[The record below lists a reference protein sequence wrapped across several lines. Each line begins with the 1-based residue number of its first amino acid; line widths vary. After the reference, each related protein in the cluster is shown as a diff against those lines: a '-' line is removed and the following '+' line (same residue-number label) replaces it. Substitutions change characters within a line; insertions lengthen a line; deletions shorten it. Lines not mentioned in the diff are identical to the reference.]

1 MRQPQ
6 NAKRGRGRGRRGNGN
21 NHHNH
26 VPNRNT
32 SYESNG
38 PDVKLRGNA
47 QQLHEKY
54 MALAHDA
61 ASAGERISAEAY
73 TQFADHYFR
82 LHQAAVG
89 VAETKRQQ
97 DQAAAAVSAEAAA
110 GDADN
115 GEAGA
120 GEVSSGDILS
130 DGNDADATPAVVHDT
145 ADTADVKPARRRGR
159 QNGKSAAAADD
170 ADVRHFDPLAALDG
184 GLDGLDCWRILCPQI
199 ATLLADAGAA
209 FVEIGAGQGKAV
221 GRLGV
226 ANKLCVAGSFADLSG
241 HERCLQFQKE
251 I

>member
-21 NHHNH
+21 SNYNN

-61 ASAGERISAEAY
+61 ATAGERITAEAY

-89 VAETKRQQ
+89 VAETKRQH
-97 DQAAAAVSAEAAA
+97 DQSAA
-110 GDADN
+110 GDAAESADASQNASQNAQAN
-115 GEAGA
+115 GSGDDEAGVTNGA
-120 GEVSSGDILS
+120 AEE
-130 DGNDADATPAVVHDT
+130 PAVP
-145 ADTADVKPARRRGR
+145 AKRPRGGRKPANAKA
-159 QNGKSAAAADD
+159 NGAENAAEGSTNLSPAQ
-170 ADVRHFDPLAALDG
+170 LAETVQEYQDG
-184 GLDGLDCWRILCPQI
+184 K
-199 ATLLADAGAA
+199 LA
-209 FVEIGAGQGKAV
+209 
-221 GRLGV
+221 
-226 ANKLCVAGSFADLSG
+226 S
-241 HERCLQFQKE
+241 
-251 I
+251 

>member
-6 NAKRGRGRGRRGNGN
+6 NAKRGRSRGRRGNGN

-82 LHQAAVG
+82 LHQAAAG
-89 VAETKRQQ
+89 VAETKRHQ
-97 DQAAAAVSAEAAA
+97 DHHRLLDLFWDPQSLAY
-110 GDADN
+110 
-115 GEAGA
+115 
-120 GEVSSGDILS
+120 LLL
-130 DGNDADATPAVVHDT
+130 
-145 ADTADVKPARRRGR
+145 
-159 QNGKSAAAADD
+159 QNA
-170 ADVRHFDPLAALDG
+170 
-184 GLDGLDCWRILCPQI
+184 
-199 ATLLADAGAA
+199 
-209 FVEIGAGQGKAV
+209 
-221 GRLGV
+221 
-226 ANKLCVAGSFADLSG
+226 SFASIIQSV
-241 HERCLQFQKE
+241 HERRE
-251 I
+251 

>member
-6 NAKRGRGRGRRGNGN
+6 NAKRGRGRGRRGNGNN

-54 MALAHDA
+54 MGLAHDA

-89 VAETKRQQ
+89 FAETKRQQ
-97 DQAAAAVSAEAAA
+97 DQAAAAVAASDQA
-110 GDADN
+110 FDGATSGAASDETSSTTDDA
-115 GEAGA
+115 
-120 GEVSSGDILS
+120 
-130 DGNDADATPAVVHDT
+130 
-145 ADTADVKPARRRGR
+145 ADTADAKADAPTGAKADAEPARGRGR
-159 QNGKSAAAADD
+159 SIGKSAASPDEAGNIVGDNAAK
-170 ADVRHFDPLAALDG
+170 PAAT
-184 GLDGLDCWRILCPQI
+184 
-199 ATLLADAGAA
+199 AVETLSPAQLAGA
-209 FVEIGAGQGKAV
+209 VQDKA
-221 GRLGV
+221 
-226 ANKLCVAGSFADLSG
+226 AAS
-241 HERCLQFQKE
+241 
-251 I
+251 

>member
-6 NAKRGRGRGRRGNGN
+6 NAKRGRGRGRRGNTSGN
-21 NHHNH
+21 HNH

-61 ASAGERISAEAY
+61 ATSGERISAEAY

-97 DQAAAAVSAEAAA
+97 EQANDVADDGAASGDSRREPEPAAE
-110 GDADN
+110 N
-115 GEAGA
+115 GEAGLQA
-120 GEVSSGDILS
+120 DENTNRGSAQANGGDGAAESGD
-130 DGNDADATPAVVHDT
+130 
-145 ADTADVKPARRRGR
+145 
-159 QNGKSAAAADD
+159 AA
-170 ADVRHFDPLAALDG
+170 PKK
-184 GLDGLDCWRILCPQI
+184 WRNPRN
-199 ATLLADAGAA
+199 GAA
-209 FVEIGAGQGKAV
+209 KNGAAKNGAANNGAANNGAEDRTNLSPAQLAEAVQGDQD
-221 GRLGV
+221 GDQP
-226 ANKLCVAGSFADLSG
+226 S
-241 HERCLQFQKE
+241 
-251 I
+251 

>member
-6 NAKRGRGRGRRGNGN
+6 NAKRGRGRGRRGNGNN

-54 MALAHDA
+54 MGLAHDA

-89 VAETKRQQ
+89 FAETKRQQ
-97 DQAAAAVSAEAAA
+97 DQAAAAVAASDQA
-110 GDADN
+110 FDQATSGAASDETSSDTDDA
-115 GEAGA
+115 
-120 GEVSSGDILS
+120 
-130 DGNDADATPAVVHDT
+130 ADTDDT
-145 ADTADVKPARRRGR
+145 ADAKADAKPARGRGR
-159 QNGKSAAAADD
+159 GRSNGKSAASSDD
-170 ADVRHFDPLAALDG
+170 TG
-184 GLDGLDCWRILCPQI
+184 N
-199 ATLLADAGAA
+199 DAGDDTAKPAA
-209 FVEIGAGQGKAV
+209 SAVETLSPAQLAEAVQDKA
-221 GRLGV
+221 
-226 ANKLCVAGSFADLSG
+226 AAS
-241 HERCLQFQKE
+241 
-251 I
+251 

>member
-61 ASAGERISAEAY
+61 ASAGERIAAEAY

-89 VAETKRQQ
+89 VTETKRQQ
-97 DQAAAAVSAEAAA
+97 DAAATVVSAEAASDA
-110 GDADN
+110 ADN
-115 GEAGA
+115 GDAGS
-120 GEVSSGDILS
+120 GGSGDAKTSDMAS
-130 DGNDADATPAVVHDT
+130 DGSGAASVVARDSGET
-145 ADTADVKPARRRGR
+145 DDIKPAHRRGR
-159 QNGKSAAAADD
+159 QHSKSASATDHADGASKPATD
-170 ADVRHFDPLAALDG
+170 AVSPA
-184 GLDGLDCWRILCPQI
+184 Q
-199 ATLLADAGAA
+199 
-209 FVEIGAGQGKAV
+209 FVEVVQDKAV
-221 GRLGV
+221 
-226 ANKLCVAGSFADLSG
+226 AS
-241 HERCLQFQKE
+241 
-251 I
+251 

>member
-6 NAKRGRGRGRRGNGN
+6 NAKRGRGRGRRGNGNN

-54 MALAHDA
+54 MGLAHDA

-89 VAETKRQQ
+89 FAETKRQQ
-97 DQAAAAVSAEAAA
+97 DQAAAAVAASDQA
-110 GDADN
+110 FDQATSGAASDETSSDTDDA
-115 GEAGA
+115 
-120 GEVSSGDILS
+120 
-130 DGNDADATPAVVHDT
+130 ADTDDT
-145 ADTADVKPARRRGR
+145 ADAKADAKPARGRGR
-159 QNGKSAAAADD
+159 GRSNGKSAASSDD
-170 ADVRHFDPLAALDG
+170 TG
-184 GLDGLDCWRILCPQI
+184 N
-199 ATLLADAGAA
+199 DAGDDTAKPAA
-209 FVEIGAGQGKAV
+209 SAVETLSPAQLAEAVKDKA
-221 GRLGV
+221 
-226 ANKLCVAGSFADLSG
+226 AAS
-241 HERCLQFQKE
+241 
-251 I
+251 

>member
-97 DQAAAAVSAEAAA
+97 DLAAAAVTADASSGEAAS
-110 GDADN
+110 
-115 GEAGA
+115 GEAASGEAASSEATTSAIASDNHGA
-120 GEVSSGDILS
+120 AE
-130 DGNDADATPAVVHDT
+130 PAVGDS
-145 ADTADVKPARRRGR
+145 DVSVSAKPARRRGR
-159 QNGKSAAAADD
+159 SNGQSADPSDD
-170 ADVRHFDPLAALDG
+170 ADTASKPSGAPLSPA
-184 GLDGLDCWRILCPQI
+184 Q
-199 ATLLADAGAA
+199 LAEAVQD
-209 FVEIGAGQGKAV
+209 KAV
-221 GRLGV
+221 
-226 ANKLCVAGSFADLSG
+226 AS
-241 HERCLQFQKE
+241 
-251 I
+251 

>member
-6 NAKRGRGRGRRGNGN
+6 NAKRGRGRGRRGNGNN

-54 MALAHDA
+54 MGLAHDA

-89 VAETKRQQ
+89 FAETKRQQ
-97 DQAAAAVSAEAAA
+97 DQAAAAVAASDQAFDEATSGAASDDTSSAT
-110 GDADN
+110 D
-115 GEAGA
+115 
-120 GEVSSGDILS
+120 
-130 DGNDADATPAVVHDT
+130 DT
-145 ADTADVKPARRRGR
+145 ADTKADAKPARGRGSGR
-159 QNGKSAAAADD
+159 SNGKSAASSDD
-170 ADVRHFDPLAALDG
+170 TG
-184 GLDGLDCWRILCPQI
+184 N
-199 ATLLADAGAA
+199 DAGDDTAKPAA
-209 FVEIGAGQGKAV
+209 SAVETLSPAQLAEAVQDKA
-221 GRLGV
+221 
-226 ANKLCVAGSFADLSG
+226 AAS
-241 HERCLQFQKE
+241 
-251 I
+251 

>member
-6 NAKRGRGRGRRGNGN
+6 NAKRGRGRGRRGNGNN

-54 MALAHDA
+54 MGLAHDA

-89 VAETKRQQ
+89 FAETKRQQ
-97 DQAAAAVSAEAAA
+97 DQAAAAVAASDQA
-110 GDADN
+110 FDGATSGAASDETSSDTDDA
-115 GEAGA
+115 
-120 GEVSSGDILS
+120 
-130 DGNDADATPAVVHDT
+130 ADTDDT
-145 ADTADVKPARRRGR
+145 ADAKADAKPARGRGR
-159 QNGKSAAAADD
+159 GRSNGKSAASSDD
-170 ADVRHFDPLAALDG
+170 TG
-184 GLDGLDCWRILCPQI
+184 N
-199 ATLLADAGAA
+199 DAGDDTAKPAA
-209 FVEIGAGQGKAV
+209 SAVETLSPAQLAEAVQDKA
-221 GRLGV
+221 
-226 ANKLCVAGSFADLSG
+226 AAS
-241 HERCLQFQKE
+241 
-251 I
+251 

>member
-6 NAKRGRGRGRRGNGN
+6 NAKRGRGRGRRGNTSGN
-21 NHHNH
+21 HNH

-61 ASAGERISAEAY
+61 ATSGERISAEAY

-97 DQAAAAVSAEAAA
+97 EQANAAVDDAAASGDSRREPEPAAE
-110 GDADN
+110 N
-115 GEAGA
+115 GEAGLQA
-120 GEVSSGDILS
+120 DENTNRGSAQANVGDGAAVSGDAAAKKRRNPHN
-130 DGNDADATPAVVHDT
+130 GAAKNGAAKNGVETNGAGKNGAETNDAET
-145 ADTADVKPARRRGR
+145 
-159 QNGKSAAAADD
+159 N
-170 ADVRHFDPLAALDG
+170 
-184 GLDGLDCWRILCPQI
+184 
-199 ATLLADAGAA
+199 
-209 FVEIGAGQGKAV
+209 GAGNHGIEDRRNLSPAQLAEAVQGDQD
-221 GRLGV
+221 GDQP
-226 ANKLCVAGSFADLSG
+226 S
-241 HERCLQFQKE
+241 
-251 I
+251 

>member
-6 NAKRGRGRGRRGNGN
+6 NAKRGRGRGRRGNGNN

-54 MALAHDA
+54 MGLAHDA

-89 VAETKRQQ
+89 FAETKRQQ
-97 DQAAAAVSAEAAA
+97 DQAAAAVAASDQAFDGATSGAASDETSSATNNA
-110 GDADN
+110 
-115 GEAGA
+115 
-120 GEVSSGDILS
+120 
-130 DGNDADATPAVVHDT
+130 
-145 ADTADVKPARRRGR
+145 ADTADAKADAPAGAPTDAKPARGCGR
-159 QNGKSAAAADD
+159 SNGKSAASPDEAGDNVGDD
-170 ADVRHFDPLAALDG
+170 AAKPAASAVETLSPAQLAEAVQDK
-184 GLDGLDCWRILCPQI
+184 
-199 ATLLADAGAA
+199 AA
-209 FVEIGAGQGKAV
+209 A
-221 GRLGV
+221 
-226 ANKLCVAGSFADLSG
+226 S
-241 HERCLQFQKE
+241 
-251 I
+251 

>member
-54 MALAHDA
+54 MVLAHDA

-97 DQAAAAVSAEAAA
+97 DLAAAAVTADASSGEAASGGSA
-110 GDADN
+110 SSEGATSATSSDN
-115 GEAGA
+115 HGA
-120 GEVSSGDILS
+120 AE
-130 DGNDADATPAVVHDT
+130 PAVGDSDDSVP
-145 ADTADVKPARRRGR
+145 AKPARQRGR
-159 QNGKSAAAADD
+159 SNGKSADLSDNADTASKPSD
-170 ADVRHFDPLAALDG
+170 APLSPA
-184 GLDGLDCWRILCPQI
+184 Q
-199 ATLLADAGAA
+199 LAEAVQD
-209 FVEIGAGQGKAV
+209 KAV
-221 GRLGV
+221 
-226 ANKLCVAGSFADLSG
+226 AS
-241 HERCLQFQKE
+241 
-251 I
+251 

>member
-6 NAKRGRGRGRRGNGN
+6 NAKRGRGRGRRGNGNN

-54 MALAHDA
+54 MGLAHDA

-89 VAETKRQQ
+89 FAETKRQQ
-97 DQAAAAVSAEAAA
+97 DQAAAAVAASDQA
-110 GDADN
+110 FDGATSGAASDDTSSDTDDA
-115 GEAGA
+115 
-120 GEVSSGDILS
+120 
-130 DGNDADATPAVVHDT
+130 ADTDDT
-145 ADTADVKPARRRGR
+145 ADAKADAKPARGRGR
-159 QNGKSAAAADD
+159 GRSNGKSAASSDD
-170 ADVRHFDPLAALDG
+170 TG
-184 GLDGLDCWRILCPQI
+184 N
-199 ATLLADAGAA
+199 DAGDDKAKPAA
-209 FVEIGAGQGKAV
+209 SAVETLSPAQLAEAVQDKA
-221 GRLGV
+221 
-226 ANKLCVAGSFADLSG
+226 AAS
-241 HERCLQFQKE
+241 
-251 I
+251 

>member
-6 NAKRGRGRGRRGNGN
+6 NAKRGRGRGRRGNGNN

-54 MALAHDA
+54 MGLAHDA

-89 VAETKRQQ
+89 FAETKRQQ
-97 DQAAAAVSAEAAA
+97 DQAAAVAASDQAFDGATSGAASDETSSAT
-110 GDADN
+110 
-115 GEAGA
+115 
-120 GEVSSGDILS
+120 
-130 DGNDADATPAVVHDT
+130 NDA
-145 ADTADVKPARRRGR
+145 ADTADAEAGAPTDAKADAKPARGRGR
-159 QNGKSAAAADD
+159 SNGKSAASPDEAGDNVGDD
-170 ADVRHFDPLAALDG
+170 AAKPAASAVETLSPAQLAEAIQDK
-184 GLDGLDCWRILCPQI
+184 
-199 ATLLADAGAA
+199 AA
-209 FVEIGAGQGKAV
+209 A
-221 GRLGV
+221 
-226 ANKLCVAGSFADLSG
+226 S
-241 HERCLQFQKE
+241 
-251 I
+251 

>member
-6 NAKRGRGRGRRGNGN
+6 NAKRGRGRGRRGNGNN

-54 MALAHDA
+54 MGLAHDA

-89 VAETKRQQ
+89 FAETKRQQ
-97 DQAAAAVSAEAAA
+97 DQAAAAVAASDQA
-110 GDADN
+110 FDQATSGAASDETSSDTDDA
-115 GEAGA
+115 
-120 GEVSSGDILS
+120 
-130 DGNDADATPAVVHDT
+130 ADTDDT
-145 ADTADVKPARRRGR
+145 ADAKADAKPARDLGRGR
-159 QNGKSAAAADD
+159 SNGKSAASSDD
-170 ADVRHFDPLAALDG
+170 TG
-184 GLDGLDCWRILCPQI
+184 N
-199 ATLLADAGAA
+199 DAGDDTAKPAA
-209 FVEIGAGQGKAV
+209 SAVETLSPAQLAEAVQDKA
-221 GRLGV
+221 
-226 ANKLCVAGSFADLSG
+226 AAS
-241 HERCLQFQKE
+241 
-251 I
+251 

>member
-6 NAKRGRGRGRRGNGN
+6 NAKRGRGRGRRGNTSGN
-21 NHHNH
+21 HNH

-61 ASAGERISAEAY
+61 ATSGERISAEAY

-97 DQAAAAVSAEAAA
+97 DQA
-110 GDADN
+110 N
-115 GEAGA
+115 
-120 GEVSSGDILS
+120 
-130 DGNDADATPAVVHDT
+130 
-145 ADTADVKPARRRGR
+145 
-159 QNGKSAAAADD
+159 AAADD
-170 ADVRHFDPLAALDG
+170 DTASGDSRRDQEPAAENDEAALQANG
-184 GLDGLDCWRILCPQI
+184 GD
-199 ATLLADAGAA
+199 AVADSGDAAPKKRRSLQNGAVKNGTANNGAA
-209 FVEIGAGQGKAV
+209 KNGTANNGAANNVTEDRTNLSPAKLAEAV
-221 GRLGV
+221 QDDQD
-226 ANKLCVAGSFADLSG
+226 NDQPS
-241 HERCLQFQKE
+241 
-251 I
+251 

>member
-6 NAKRGRGRGRRGNGN
+6 NAKRGRGRGRRGNSN

-82 LHQAAVG
+82 LHQAAAG
-89 VAETKRQQ
+89 VAEAKRHQE
-97 DQAAAAVSAEAAA
+97 QAAASVSVEEEPHDSGSKEIPARGIASEGSDPRPAVAREIS
-110 GDADN
+110 DAD
-115 GEAGA
+115 
-120 GEVSSGDILS
+120 DTK
-130 DGNDADATPAVVHDT
+130 ATG
-145 ADTADVKPARRRGR
+145 RRGR
-159 QNGKSAAAADD
+159 QNAKSEVTADSSD
-170 ADVRHFDPLAALDG
+170 SSPKTAVDPLSSAQLSETVHD
-184 GLDGLDCWRILCPQI
+184 
-199 ATLLADAGAA
+199 
-209 FVEIGAGQGKAV
+209 KAV
-221 GRLGV
+221 
-226 ANKLCVAGSFADLSG
+226 AS
-241 HERCLQFQKE
+241 
-251 I
+251 

>member
-6 NAKRGRGRGRRGNGN
+6 NAKRGRGRGRRGNGNN

-54 MALAHDA
+54 MGLAHDA

-89 VAETKRQQ
+89 FAETKRQQ
-97 DQAAAAVSAEAAA
+97 DQAAAAVAASDQA
-110 GDADN
+110 FDQATSGAASDETSSDTGDA
-115 GEAGA
+115 
-120 GEVSSGDILS
+120 
-130 DGNDADATPAVVHDT
+130 ADTDDT
-145 ADTADVKPARRRGR
+145 ADAKADAKPARGRGCGR
-159 QNGKSAAAADD
+159 SNGKSAASSDDTGNDSGDDTAKPAAS
-170 ADVRHFDPLAALDG
+170 AVETLSPAQLAEAVQDK
-184 GLDGLDCWRILCPQI
+184 
-199 ATLLADAGAA
+199 AA
-209 FVEIGAGQGKAV
+209 A
-221 GRLGV
+221 
-226 ANKLCVAGSFADLSG
+226 S
-241 HERCLQFQKE
+241 
-251 I
+251 

>member
-6 NAKRGRGRGRRGNGN
+6 NAKRGRGRGRRGNGNN

-54 MALAHDA
+54 MGLAHDA

-89 VAETKRQQ
+89 FAETKRQQ
-97 DQAAAAVSAEAAA
+97 DQAAAAVTASDQAFDQATSGAASDETSSDTD
-110 GDADN
+110 DA
-115 GEAGA
+115 
-120 GEVSSGDILS
+120 
-130 DGNDADATPAVVHDT
+130 ADTDDT
-145 ADTADVKPARRRGR
+145 ADAKADAKPARGRGR
-159 QNGKSAAAADD
+159 GRSNGKSAASSDD
-170 ADVRHFDPLAALDG
+170 TG
-184 GLDGLDCWRILCPQI
+184 N
-199 ATLLADAGAA
+199 DAGDDTAKPAA
-209 FVEIGAGQGKAV
+209 SAVETLSPAQLAEAVQDKA
-221 GRLGV
+221 
-226 ANKLCVAGSFADLSG
+226 AAS
-241 HERCLQFQKE
+241 
-251 I
+251 

>member
-47 QQLHEKY
+47 QQLNEKY
-54 MALAHDA
+54 MGLAHDA

-89 VAETKRQQ
+89 FAETKRQQ
-97 DQAAAAVSAEAAA
+97 DQAAAAVAASDQA
-110 GDADN
+110 FDGATSGTASDETSPVTDDADDNSDPKADSKADDKNGAKPARGRGRSN
-115 GEAGA
+115 GESPASPDNA
-120 GEVSSGDILS
+120 
-130 DGNDADATPAVVHDT
+130 GNDAGDDT
-145 ADTADVKPARRRGR
+145 AKTAASAVETLSPA
-159 QNGKSAAAADD
+159 QLAEAVQDKVAA
-170 ADVRHFDPLAALDG
+170 
-184 GLDGLDCWRILCPQI
+184 
-199 ATLLADAGAA
+199 
-209 FVEIGAGQGKAV
+209 
-221 GRLGV
+221 
-226 ANKLCVAGSFADLSG
+226 S
-241 HERCLQFQKE
+241 
-251 I
+251 